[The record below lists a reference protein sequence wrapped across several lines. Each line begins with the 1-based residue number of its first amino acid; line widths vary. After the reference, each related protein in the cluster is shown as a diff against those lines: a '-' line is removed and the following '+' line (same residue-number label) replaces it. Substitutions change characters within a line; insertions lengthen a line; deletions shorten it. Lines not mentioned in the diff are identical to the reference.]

1 MKKSILRTEN
11 LLPIAASFL
20 LLPNFVFA
28 QNAEQVKK
36 IRESSNLKQLNVL
49 QKGFGKSTLS
59 VKELQTKAKSLK
71 IPFEGESNGRYYQL
85 RGFDKNGRPLY
96 YISYNTGA
104 AEGTGTNK
112 LHPEAGVFNLEGS
125 GMKVHEWDGGGVRT
139 SHQEFGGRVAQKD
152 VPLSSSEHATHVAGT
167 MVASGVDIS
176 AKGMAPKATLDA
188 YDWNND
194 EDEMIAAATAGA
206 ILSNHSY
213 GYIGGFSWGDWSGN
227 QGWHWFGSDDDT
239 EFKGYGKY
247 ATPDRDWDL
256 IALNAPF
263 YLPVKAAGNPRGD
276 GPAAGET
283 HYVRNSSGQ
292 WVSSNKVRQR
302 NGGNNGFDCVLY
314 GSTGKNLLVVGAA
327 QKISGGYI
335 NPLQM

>member
-1 MKKSILRTEN
+1 MKKSILGTEN

-85 RGFDKNGRPLY
+85 RSFDKKGRPLY
-96 YISYNTGA
+96 YITYNSGA

-125 GMKVHEWDGGGVRT
+125 GMKVHEWDGGKVRV
-139 SHQEFGGRVAQKD
+139 SHKEFGGRATQKD
-152 VPLSSSEHATHVAGT
+152 NSTSLSEHATHVAGT
-167 MVASGVDIS
+167 MVASGVDAS

-188 YDWNND
+188 YDWNSD
-194 EDEMIAAATAGA
+194 EDEMTAAAADGA
-206 ILSNHSY
+206 IL
-213 GYIGGFSWGDWSGN
+213 
-227 QGWHWFGSDDDT
+227 
-239 EFKGYGKY
+239 
-247 ATPDRDWDL
+247 
-256 IALNAPF
+256 
-263 YLPVKAAGNPRGD
+263 
-276 GPAAGET
+276 
-283 HYVRNSSGQ
+283 
-292 WVSSNKVRQR
+292 
-302 NGGNNGFDCVLY
+302 
-314 GSTGKNLLVVGAA
+314 
-327 QKISGGYI
+327 
-335 NPLQM
+335 